1 LRKKGWRVPDHL
13 YPPEIYPGTEDWIS
27 AFWELGADRQ
37 IGFGIGPI
45 PSASIDRHTSGWPVD
60 EAAMFRRAIRA
71 MDVVYLKS
79 QSNEPD
85 IPETDNA
92 ARDAFRAAMR

>member
-1 LRKKGWRVPDHL
+1 
-13 YPPEIYPGTEDWIS
+13 
-27 AFWELGADRQ
+27 
-37 IGFGIGPI
+37 
-45 PSASIDRHTSGWPVD
+45 
-60 EAAMFRRAIRA
+60 MFRRAIRA